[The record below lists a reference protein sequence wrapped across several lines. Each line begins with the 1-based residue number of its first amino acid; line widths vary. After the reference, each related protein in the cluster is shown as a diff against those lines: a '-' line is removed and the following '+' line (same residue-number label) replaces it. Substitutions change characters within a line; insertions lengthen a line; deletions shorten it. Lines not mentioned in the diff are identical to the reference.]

1 MSGLEGET
9 QADLTQSNT
18 KSKPASLKPM
28 WKDAAVLIALVVFSL
43 IIFLNQNPSSV
54 LPRTTM
60 YFDAA
65 HYLETCKRL
74 YETCGGFFAGQFG
87 KAQID
92 ALAFYLML
100 DGPVLPGAGAIVFA
114 LSHEIPSAGFWQ
126 YLVGMQCVFQ
136 SVCVGFLFLLARG
149 LLRCRSLA
157 AFAALAWATYPSAI
171 SSCNSFLTE
180 PMACM
185 LTVGLLYLTSSVY
198 SNNSESN
205 NLDYP
210 KSFVAGVFAAL
221 LCLLKPAL
229 APAVILICAIPI
241 ATLTYSFIR
250 ARFLNKGTNQS
261 TSGRP
266 VNLFL
271 LNNLL
276 RNALLGLGIVLVMT
290 PWLAFGYA
298 ARGSIA
304 LLPSRRPV
312 YNITTGC
319 NIEGDGW
326 GCYPTHP
333 IAEMY
338 DDNEQPMPVL
348 LALIEHDPGD
358 IINLTLRK
366 VTRLWYLP
374 WNDYRYKILG
384 LNFRLQSIYQ
394 LLLVSLGFTGSLLL
408 VAFCFTRRL
417 NKKQKLSV
425 ASIAVF
431 IAAHLIYLPFEGIA
445 RYGFTAMPL
454 LILAAVFM
462 LQQVAADKRRIMAI
476 VLFALALVSTI
487 IVLKVDLVPFIL
499 LAVHD
504 SQTAFWLYA
513 GIKTVSIAALL
524 LAAFNTSTRELKT
537 GKHACKVFAAL
548 SVGAVLF
555 SAAVNSAFA
564 ISDREMQP
572 WQCTIK
578 PGDSAERTVS
588 IAERAYKQAD
598 WALLMVDGDQRA
610 PEAKYSVNGH
620 VLNGTLDSLYQY
632 YTERYELED
641 WLTQFASLSRKSP
654 ESIRK
659 WRAIQVPLEYIK
671 DGVNIISTTSG
682 DGKAAT
688 IYGDYAR
695 HKQGERQF
703 LPSAAEVSPGKF
715 FNDSEDAFDSRI
727 SQITYSPVAASESRF
742 TRSGKT
748 STKDLSPS
756 AGIQSG
762 DYRLFLV
769 LGYSHEKQ
777 KLPEGKLDSSE
788 MNNLAHKPDLTDKE
802 DAERGAGVSR
812 ADIAERVQ
820 RQNLGTN
827 GTGNYVLSSSN
838 KEPANFSVE
847 ISKEVL
853 SGTHLKVCIKG
864 DCSSASNAMFSV
876 AGVVAQ
882 SDRFIASVL
891 PGTPQLIN
899 SAPNRKSFE
908 VCSELPSIILS
919 GKNPTIRVEL
929 KPLGADIVLSNLHI
943 ETEASD
949 KPQLSKHSIKVF

>member
-1 MSGLEGET
+1 
-9 QADLTQSNT
+9 DY
-18 KSKPASLKPM
+18 LK
-28 WKDAAVLIALVVFSL
+28 
-43 IIFLNQNPSSV
+43 
-54 LPRTTM
+54 
-60 YFDAA
+60 
-65 HYLETCKRL
+65 
-74 YETCGGFFAGQFG
+74 
-87 KAQID
+87 
-92 ALAFYLML
+92 
-100 DGPVLPGAGAIVFA
+100 
-114 LSHEIPSAGFWQ
+114 
-126 YLVGMQCVFQ
+126 
-136 SVCVGFLFLLARG
+136 
-149 LLRCRSLA
+149 
-157 AFAALAWATYPSAI
+157 
-171 SSCNSFLTE
+171 SFL
-180 PMACM
+180 
-185 LTVGLLYLTSSVY
+185 
-198 SNNSESN
+198 
-205 NLDYP
+205 
-210 KSFVAGVFAAL
+210 AGVFAAL

-229 APAVILICAIPI
+229 APAVVLICAIPI
-241 ATLTYSFIR
+241 ATMTYGFVKEQFRNKSANQYSSTRPGNLI
-250 ARFLNKGTNQS
+250 LNS
-261 TSGRP
+261 
-266 VNLFL
+266 
-271 LNNLL
+271 NLL
-276 RNALLGLGIVLVMT
+276 RNGLLGLGVVLVMT

-348 LALIEHDPGD
+348 LALAEHDPGD

-374 WNDYRYKILG
+374 WNDYRYKIIG

-394 LLLVSLGFTGSLLL
+394 LLLASLGFTGTLLL

-417 NKKQKLSV
+417 SKKQKLSV

-462 LQQVAADKRRIMAI
+462 LQQVAADKTRKIAI
-476 VLFALALVSTI
+476 VLFVLAVVSTI
-487 IVLKVDLVPFIL
+487 MVVKVDLVPFIL

-513 GIKTVSIAALL
+513 MLKTISIAALL
-524 LAAFNTSTRELKT
+524 LAAFNTSIRELKT
-537 GKHACKVFAAL
+537 GKYACKVFALL

-578 PGDSAERTVS
+578 PGDRAERTVN

-659 WRAIQVPLEYIK
+659 WRAIQVPLEYIR
-671 DGVNIISTTSG
+671 DGANTISATSS

-695 HKQGERQF
+695 LKQGTRQF

-727 SQITYSPVAASESRF
+727 SQITYSPVATSESRF

-756 AGIQSG
+756 AGVQSG

-777 KLPEGKLDSSE
+777 KLPEGKAASSE
-788 MNNLAHKPDLTDKE
+788 KNDLAPRTDTAENVDAGRDAGAPRRGQADRFDVGKGAGAPRRE
-802 DAERGAGVSR
+802 LAERTHS
-812 ADIAERVQ
+812 
-820 RQNLGTN
+820 QNLGTN
-827 GTGNYVLSSSN
+827 ASGNYVLSSSN

-847 ISKEVL
+847 ISKDVL
-853 SGTHLKVCIKG
+853 NGTHLKVCIKG
-864 DCSSASNAMFSV
+864 DCSSTSNAMFSV

-899 SAPNRKSFE
+899 SDPNRKSFE
-908 VCSELPSIILS
+908 ICSELPSIILS